1 MVDSLAGHRCALG
14 SPPSEYAGRP
24 LAGKYQA
31 LLLPAHREPYAPFPR
46 SACLQARER
55 RLHLILSEILWTK
68 RCCSPE
74 MHDGCTYVR
83 LEAGQEDA
91 EASRGDFFRIKLVAF
106 SARC

>member
-24 LAGKYQA
+24 LACKYQA
-31 LLLPAHREPYAPFPR
+31 LLLPTHREPYAPFPR

-55 RLHLILSEILWTK
+55 SVSDPLRDSVDK

-83 LEAGQEDA
+83 LEAGQEDV
-91 EASRGDFFRIKLVAF
+91 EASRVRITLRFRKPD
-106 SARC
+106 